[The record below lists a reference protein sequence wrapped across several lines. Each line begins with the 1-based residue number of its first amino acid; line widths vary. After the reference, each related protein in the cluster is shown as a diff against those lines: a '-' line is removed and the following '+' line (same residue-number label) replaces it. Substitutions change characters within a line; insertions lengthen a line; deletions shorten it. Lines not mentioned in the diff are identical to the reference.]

1 MAATNGNGSA
11 ADFITVGAGENARK
25 IAIALQPAATGDTLA
40 HFVWLGGYRSD
51 MTGTKAVELAAL
63 AARLGT
69 GCVRFDYS
77 GHGASGG
84 AFTDGTISRWLEET
98 LAVIDHAAK
107 VLGTRRM
114 VLVGSS
120 MGGWIALRA
129 VAELAGRNDITIAG
143 LVLIAPA
150 PDFTSELIEPNLTD
164 AERSALAERGQFEE
178 PTPYGPDPNIYTLKL
193 IEDGRDNGV
202 LTGVIETGCP
212 VHILQGM
219 ADPDV
224 PFGHAIRLMEHL
236 SGDDVVLTMIRDG
249 DHRLSRPQD
258 IAKIIEAAEVF
269 ARAE

>member
-1 MAATNGNGSA
+1 MTATDGNG
-11 ADFITVGAGENARK
+11 ADFITVGAGDDARQ
-25 IAIALQPAATGDTLA
+25 IAIALQPAAAGNALA

-51 MTGTKAVELAAL
+51 MTGTKAIELAAL

-69 GCVRFDYS
+69 ACVRFDYS
-77 GHGASGG
+77 GHGTSGG
-84 AFTDGTISRWLEET
+84 AFVDGTISRWLEEA

-107 VLGTRRM
+107 TLGTRRM

-129 VAELAGRNDITIAG
+129 IAELARRKYIAVTG

-150 PDFTSELIEPNLTD
+150 PDFTSELIEPNLTE
-164 AERSALAERGQFEE
+164 AERTALAERGQFEE
-178 PTPYGPDPNIYTLKL
+178 PTPYGPDPNIYTRKL
-193 IEDGRDNGV
+193 IEDGRDNRV

-224 PFGHAIRLMEHL
+224 PYGHAVRLMEHL

-258 IAKIIEAAEVF
+258 IAKILEAAEAL
-269 ARAE
+269 ARAQ